1 MSCQAINAGIIVAK
15 GTGVEKNV
23 CIVAGCVKNNKC
35 LHVHLNAPLGC
46 YKPPVTPHEW
56 RVDVSV
62 QSLSPKVKRRSS
74 SQFGPGAAFFLQDC
88 EGQRSIDEMVMAT
101 SGWWAEFW
109 DSPAP

>member
-74 SQFGPGAAFFLQDC
+74 SQFGPGAAFFFYKTARVR
-88 EGQRSIDEMVMAT
+88 GQ
-101 SGWWAEFW
+101 
-109 DSPAP
+109 